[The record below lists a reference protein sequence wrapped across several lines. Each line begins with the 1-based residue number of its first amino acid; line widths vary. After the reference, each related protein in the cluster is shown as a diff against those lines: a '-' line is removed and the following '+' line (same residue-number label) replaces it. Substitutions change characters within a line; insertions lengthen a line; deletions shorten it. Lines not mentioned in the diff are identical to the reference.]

1 MRSATRTRRVAAP
14 SRLLPP
20 AALELAADLC
30 RALDPVLLSRQAGYP
45 EVDEWQADALRSRYP
60 RLLLNCS
67 RQSGKSTVTALMA
80 VEEAVSRPP
89 ALVLILSPSQ
99 RQSSELYKV
108 VRRALHA
115 LGDAAPRIRRETEL
129 TLELVT
135 GSRIVSLPGHE
146 STIRGFANVA
156 LLIIDE
162 AARVRDDLI
171 DAARPFLAV
180 SRGRFVML
188 STPWGKRGAF
198 FQEFTSGE
206 GWHRIRVPADQCPRI
221 DHTWL
226 ADERRRIPDW
236 VFRQEYGCEFVATD
250 DEVFSYELVAR
261 AVDENVAPL
270 FPLRGAA

>member
-1 MRSATRTRRVAAP
+1 MRTATRTA
-14 SRLLPP
+14 LPP

-30 RALDPVLLSRQAGYP
+30 RALDPVLLARQAGYELDP
-45 EVDEWQADALRSRYP
+45 WQADALRSRYG

-80 VEEAVSRPP
+80 VEEAVTRPP
-89 ALVLILSPSQ
+89 TLILILSPSL
-99 RQSSELYKV
+99 RQSGETYRKV
-108 VRRALHA
+108 RAALHA
-115 LGDAAPRIRRETEL
+115 MGDAAPRISRETEL

-146 STIRGFANVA
+146 STIRGFSHVA

-162 AARVRDDLI
+162 AARVRGDLI
-171 DAARPFLAV
+171 DAVRPMLAV
-180 SRGRFVML
+180 SRGRIVML
-188 STPWGKRGAF
+188 STPWGQRGAF
-198 FQEFTSGE
+198 FQAFTSGE
-206 GWHRIRVPADQCPRI
+206 KSWHRVQVTAEECPRI
-221 DHTWL
+221 DPAWL

-250 DEVFSYELVAR
+250 DEVFSHELVSR
-261 AVDENVAPL
+261 AVDADVIPL